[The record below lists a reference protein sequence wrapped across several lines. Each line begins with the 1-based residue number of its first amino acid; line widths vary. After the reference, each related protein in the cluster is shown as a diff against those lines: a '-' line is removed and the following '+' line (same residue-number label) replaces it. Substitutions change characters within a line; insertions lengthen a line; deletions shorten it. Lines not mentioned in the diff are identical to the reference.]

1 MSTGKKVAIGVGVGL
16 GAAAVAAGAAYAM
29 KKSNM
34 STKALFE
41 SSAAKEFS
49 NISDSV
55 KNQTSNANAR
65 DKALKTI
72 IGNHAKPLDAVR
84 AIRKNP
90 LDSARVMSDMDW
102 NRIKPYLDSST
113 PEYNFVLN
121 TMQYFGKFK

>member
-29 KKSNM
+29 KKSGM

-41 SSAAKEFS
+41 SDVAKEFS
-49 NISDSV
+49 SIADSI
-55 KNQTSNANAR
+55 KNSTANANAR
-65 DKALKTI
+65 DRALKSV
-72 IGNHAKPLDAVR
+72 IGDHAKPLDAVK

-113 PEYNFVLN
+113 PEYDFVFN
-121 TMQYFGKFK
+121 TMKYFGKFG

>member
-1 MSTGKKVAIGVGVGL
+1 MSTGKKVAIGVGIGL
-16 GAAAVAAGAAYAM
+16 GAAAVAAGTAYVM
-29 KKSNM
+29 KKQGM

-41 SSAAKEFS
+41 SSVAKEFS
-49 NISDSV
+49 NISDNV
-55 KNQTSNANAR
+55 KSQTSNANAR

-72 IGNHAKPLDAVR
+72 IENHAKPLDAVQ

-113 PEYNFVLN
+113 PEYNFVLS
-121 TMQYFGKFK
+121 TMQYFGKFG